1 MAIIKEWFCP
11 AHSTFENETG
21 ICPHGCTVAERE
33 FRTPPAYHA
42 GKTRRTDEMLRSQ
55 VEAFGLSNI
64 KTNVR
69 EGETVR
75 MQSESERRIAAMQD
89 KMKRMGRPDL
99 AKTWGAMPKGGTQNF
114 QTGQVENADRGQGA
128 VAAMQTMHA
137 EPTAALETT
146 GVKGAKPAY
155 QYVRDPQNLQVA
167 GKAKAA

>member
-1 MAIIKEWFCP
+1 MGIIKEFWCL
-11 AHSTFENETG
+11 AHGSFESDKPT
-21 ICPHGCTVAERE
+21 CPHGCSTVERE
-33 FRTPPAYHA
+33 FVTPPAYHA

-69 EGETVR
+69 EGDTVR

-99 AKTWGAMPKGGTQNF
+99 ARTWGAMPKGGTQNF
-114 QTGQVENADRGQGA
+114 QTGQIENADRGQGA
-128 VAAMQTMHA
+128 VAAMETMHA